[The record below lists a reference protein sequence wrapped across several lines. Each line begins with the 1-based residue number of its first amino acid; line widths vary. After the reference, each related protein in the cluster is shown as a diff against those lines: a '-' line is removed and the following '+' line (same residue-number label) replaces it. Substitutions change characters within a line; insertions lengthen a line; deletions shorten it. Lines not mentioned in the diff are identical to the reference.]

1 MHHLLL
7 RRMICEHVLSSSL
20 QEVGE
25 DGEPREVVRGARM
38 KDMLTGE
45 EWDVKAKVVV
55 NATGE

>member
-1 MHHLLL
+1 
-7 RRMICEHVLSSSL
+7 MICEHVLSSSL

-55 NATGE
+55 NPTGE

>member
-1 MHHLLL
+1 MGGEL
-7 RRMICEHVLSSSL
+7 VQFLSSSL

-25 DGEPREVVRGARM
+25 DGQPREVVRGARM